1 MTDKS
6 RHQRDFFETPAAP
19 KSIPSNAEAPML
31 ELLEALL
38 TEALAGDNAEAR
50 DVSKE
55 ADHDEDHA

>member
-1 MTDKS
+1 MTDTR
-6 RHQRDFFETPAAP
+6 RHQSDLFETPVPP

-50 DVSKE
+50 DASKE
-55 ADHDEDHA
+55 AGDDKDHA